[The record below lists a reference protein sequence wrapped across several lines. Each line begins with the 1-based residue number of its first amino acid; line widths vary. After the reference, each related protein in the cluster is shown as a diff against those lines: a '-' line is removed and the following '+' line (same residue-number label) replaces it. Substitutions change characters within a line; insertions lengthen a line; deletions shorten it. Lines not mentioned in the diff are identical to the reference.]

1 MLKICSSKN
10 IQNSKFLISWGV
22 GGGNQNEEVLQC
34 VPSRLLKSLNL
45 GNNWGHKLIFAVNT
59 Q

>member
-1 MLKICSSKN
+1 MLKTCSSKN

-34 VPSRLLKSLNL
+34 VPSIAKITKFGQQL
-45 GNNWGHKLIFAVNT
+45 GP
-59 Q
+59 